1 MTASQFTA
9 LVVAWCLV
17 GALTGAIANLTPD
30 SDPAVVIRSIDG
42 NAAAPLLYR
51 CEDES

>member
-1 MTASQFTA
+1 MTAAQITA

-17 GALTGAIANLTPD
+17 GALAGALANLTPD
-30 SDPAVVIRSIDG
+30 SEPAAVIRSLDG

-51 CEDES
+51 CEDEA